1 MLSVAEPFYLWFRIG
16 KESFVYKNFPLFPAP
31 SLLLLSFIICGES
44 VCNRNRT
51 EANIENQK
59 SAAFLF
65 NFSFC
70 MFLKEGREKASRIS
84 DGDHSESTIYAAIR
98 HQPRPKPEDVMYVNI
113 QPSPKVSF
121 LQEPP
126 GSSHPSWPVEYATLI
141 FKDTTPQSEIEERR
155 TGPLKESSTKPSA
168 YWWNA
173 AELSLETT
181 RT

>member
-126 GSSHPSWPVEYATLI
+126 GAHIPHGLWNMLPLSSRTQLHSLKLKREEQAHWKKAAQSLQLIDGTL
-141 FKDTTPQSEIEERR
+141 
-155 TGPLKESSTKPSA
+155 LNWA
-168 YWWNA
+168 
-173 AELSLETT
+173 
-181 RT
+181 